1 MFLKLA
7 KKNGYEAAEAFKTS
21 DMEDKTIDSEMKKKI
36 DEIKNQYAKKES
48 QQPYYQ
54 SPKKGM
60 GYPRQQGNYNTGFYN
75 QPNQMQM
82 GMFQQQQQ
90 PAIQQEQQPA
100 FQQQNMM
107 PGFQQQDGWLYR
119 EALGRKAMP
128 TTAWK
133 ASGRECLLSGPG
145 SPSTR
150 VSRPARPAKASATGR
165 ATPPAQ

>member
-7 KKNGYEAAEAFKTS
+7 KKNGYEATEAFKTS

-90 PAIQQEQQPA
+90 PAIQQQQPA

-107 PGFQQQDGWLYR
+107 PGFSSKTDGY
-119 EALGRKAMP
+119 
-128 TTAWK
+128 
-133 ASGRECLLSGPG
+133 
-145 SPSTR
+145 
-150 VSRPARPAKASATGR
+150 TGR
-165 ATPPAQ
+165 RWDARLWQLRHGRLQAENAFFQAQVPHRQE